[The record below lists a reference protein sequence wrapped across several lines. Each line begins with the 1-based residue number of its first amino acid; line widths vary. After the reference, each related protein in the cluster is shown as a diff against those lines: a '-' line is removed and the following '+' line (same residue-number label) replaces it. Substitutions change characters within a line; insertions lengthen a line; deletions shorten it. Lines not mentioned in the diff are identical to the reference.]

1 MSLELL
7 AAVSVGVLTTAGVY
21 LLLRARTFPV
31 VLGLTLLSYAINIFL
46 FTMGRLVVG
55 RPPVLTKGAEGY
67 TDPLPQA
74 LVLTAI
80 VIAFAT
86 TALVVVLALRTYLE
100 TGTDHVD
107 GAAGET
113 RGPSGKAGP

>member
-7 AAVSVGVLTTAGVY
+7 VAAAIGLMTAAGVR
-21 LLLRARTFPV
+21 LTLKARTFPV
-31 VLGLTLLSYAINIFL
+31 VLGVTFLSYAVNLFL
-46 FTMGRLVVG
+46 FVMGRITVG
-55 RPPVLTKGAEGY
+55 APPILSESAERY

-80 VIAFAT
+80 VISFGM

-100 TGTDHVD
+100 TGDDHVD
-107 GAAGET
+107 GPAGTEE
-113 RGPSGKAGP
+113 RP